1 MKELCDADS
10 SADEPTEESADKSDP
25 GSYSAWCMLGVLLQK
40 MFVKQQ
46 LDISMNRYYGVP
58 RSGNVVLCCFY
69 IILWK
74 RLLLFNYGI
83 GIHLLQSEDPKNMP
97 KICQINP
104 KDNHI
109 SFQCKIS
116 NMVKNEDSGSPSWS
130 ASLFM
135 QTIEDV
141 ARAVA
146 AAAAAA
152 TTVRSPRPY
161 VVFSSKD
168 DNGNSPLHKLQH
180 QVSRVL
186 KGFSQPPE
194 VKSGT
199 YNPEVLT
206 SQKRQWASVQLQS
219 LVFIFIS
226 SKTLFGPVSPCS
238 AYFEWKAYKKLCN
251 LSSNLLITSNAFDSC
266 DHRPLKEP
274 SRLFESMVVVG
285 LHPNCDIQALQK
297 QYFGRKS
304 EGSGKFRSALSGQ
317 HQSRVEPNLEPQVL
331 LKYKDLLSFGFPGGV
346 EVHTQCCAK
355 AYYLAV
361 PFPIEKAPI
370 REITTLNGGVKI
382 SELLNY
388 PVRGLVFEG
397 GNTLEDLSNAVSDS
411 CICLQDN
418 IQVGALCLGLVG
430 KVDFTVRH
438 LSSETA
444 SFPSTWDFSSSQQ
457 CIGGSGVHQCSA
469 YSASASSETTWTMR
483 TTFPEYVVALATIVG
498 SVLFTKAREL
508 KKAADA
514 LRQEEKSGSKGRK
527 WRKNV
532 KAVEK
537 GVASSG
543 RRCKGFRRDVPS
555 RLIVSVAW
563 IAHIVIY
570 LLINP
575 PLSPFLNGVFIKLDD
590 VWGLLGTAAFAFFCF
605 YLLLAVIAGAMMLG
619 MRLVFITI
627 HPMKW
632 GATLMNSF
640 LFNVGLILLC
650 SIRYCS
656 LKEAASAAYAQV
668 CAPYHTWAV
677 RTAVYAGMCALP
689 TWEQLLLKLN
699 ENGEIVIPL

>member
-1 MKELCDADS
+1 MEQKRYGMTPLKKPVDLQRLNELVSIGSEHDG
-10 SADEPTEESADKSDP
+10 SDVQVH
-25 GSYSAWCMLGVLLQK
+25 L
-40 MFVKQQ
+40 
-46 LDISMNRYYGVP
+46 
-58 RSGNVVLCCFY
+58 NVEHHYEVDV
-69 IILWK
+69 I
-74 RLLLFNYGI
+74 
-83 GIHLLQSEDPKNMP
+83 PNM
-97 KICQINP
+97 
-104 KDNHI
+104 
-109 SFQCKIS
+109 S
-116 NMVKNEDSGSPSWS
+116 
-130 ASLFM
+130 
-135 QTIEDV
+135 
-141 ARAVA
+141 
-146 AAAAAA
+146 
-152 TTVRSPRPY
+152 RSPRVKY
-161 VVFSSKD
+161 ITYYEDSDSLLGKRTVVWELDKGFD
-168 DNGNSPLHKLQH
+168 VANIPGVNQFH
-180 QVSRVL
+180 QILPMDITYNTKHFEWYSQLADTNKELEFVKVL
-186 KGFSQPPE
+186 KAMSQAACVLRFYMTFSAKDLADGGNIKTYQAVVLMGVGSKMSVLSFRLKPPE
-194 VKSGT
+194 D
-199 YNPEVLT
+199 E
-206 SQKRQWASVQLQS
+206 Q
-219 LVFIFIS
+219 
-226 SKTLFGPVSPCS
+226 
-238 AYFEWKAYKKLCN
+238 
-251 LSSNLLITSNAFDSC
+251 D
-266 DHRPLKEP
+266 
-274 SRLFESMVVVG
+274 
-285 LHPNCDIQALQK
+285 
-297 QYFGRKS
+297 
-304 EGSGKFRSALSGQ
+304 
-317 HQSRVEPNLEPQVL
+317 
-331 LKYKDLLSFGFPGGV
+331 
-346 EVHTQCCAK
+346 

-418 IQVGALCLGLVG
+418 IQVGALCFGLVG

-498 SVLFTKAREL
+498 SVLFTIFGGVGIACLPLGLIFSFFRRPKAVITRSQYIKEATELDKKAREL

-537 GVASSG
+537 ELLLLEEDVKALEEMYPQGEKAETAWAMTVLGYLAKLVLGVLG
-543 RRCKGFRRDVPS
+543 
-555 RLIVSVAW
+555 LIVSVAW

-699 ENGEIVIPL
+699 ENG